1 MKEDKL
7 VAEQEELHQE
17 QEKVEVQEWRR
28 RIPTKK
34 YKKRVVIK
42 VGTNVMV
49 NKDNRIVGPILK
61 KLVDQIAR
69 LYEDDIITVLVS
81 SGSVIAG
88 KEVLDDNT
96 IEDDTIR
103 RQVYSAVGQP
113 RMMRH
118 YYSIFHDYGMRC
130 AQILATKR
138 DFDAGKH
145 RENMINCYEGL
156 LSQGIVPIANE
167 DDAVS
172 LSMSMF
178 TDNDELASLV
188 AELID
193 ADMLILLTDTEGLY
207 DGHPDDDNTRLIKTV
222 SPDQDVEKYIQSSNK
237 KEGEGRGGMKSKL
250 GVAKETARKQI
261 PTYIAN
267 GKIDDNIIKI
277 VNGEEVGTKVYDKP
291 KKNI

>member
-1 MKEDKL
+1 MTQRKD
-7 VAEQEELHQE
+7 
-17 QEKVEVQEWRR
+17 
-28 RIPTKK
+28 K

-42 VGTNVMV
+42 VGTNVMT
-49 NKDNRIVGPILK
+49 NKDNRIVQPILK
-61 KLVDQIAR
+61 RLVDQIAV
-69 LYEDDIITVLVS
+69 LYERDIISVLVS

-88 KEVLDDNT
+88 KEVMGRGSLDISDK
-96 IEDDTIR
+96 TIR

-130 AQILATKR
+130 AQVLATKR
-138 DFDAGKH
+138 DFAPGKH

-156 LSQGIVPIANE
+156 ISQGVIPIANE

-193 ADMLILLTDTEGLY
+193 ADMLILLTDTDGLFN
-207 DGHPDDDNTRLIKTV
+207 GHPDDEASEMIKHV
-222 SPDQDVEKYIQSSNK
+222 KADQKVEQYIQETNK
-237 KEGEGRGGMKSKL
+237 GEAEGRGGMESKL
-250 GVAKETARKQI
+250 GVAKKTAKKNI
-261 PTYIAN
+261 PTFIAN
-267 GKIDDNIIKI
+267 GKWDNVIIDI
-277 VNGEEVGTKVYDKP
+277 VDGKEVGTR
-291 KKNI
+291 ITAE

>member
-1 MKEDKL
+1 MLLFLKQKT
-7 VAEQEELHQE
+7 
-17 QEKVEVQEWRR
+17 EKKIME
-28 RIPTKK
+28 

-69 LYEDDIITVLVS
+69 LYEEDIITVLIS

-88 KEVLDDNT
+88 KEVLDNNT
-96 IEDDTIR
+96 IQDRTIR

-113 RMMRH
+113 RLMRH

-130 AQILATKR
+130 AQVLATKR
-138 DFDAGKH
+138 DFDKGMH

-156 LSQGIVPIANE
+156 LSQGIIPIANE

-188 AELID
+188 AELIN
-193 ADMLILLTDTEGLY
+193 ADMMILLTDTDGLY
-207 DGHPDDDNTRLIKTV
+207 DGHPDDKDSRLIKSVRT
-222 SPDQDVEKYIQSSNK
+222 DQKVEQFIQNSNK
-237 KEGEGRGGMKSKL
+237 KEGEGRGGMGSKL
-250 GVAKETARKQI
+250 KVAKRTAAKNI

-267 GKIDDNIIKI
+267 GKLDDSIIDI
-277 VNGEEVGTKVYDKP
+277 VHGKDVGTRVYHEENKHLT
-291 KKNI
+291 K

>member
-1 MKEDKL
+1 MKF
-7 VAEQEELHQE
+7 
-17 QEKVEVQEWRR
+17 
-28 RIPTKK
+28 KK
-34 YKKRVVIK
+34 KIVVK

-49 NKDNRIVGPILK
+49 NRDNRIVGPILK

-69 LYEDDIITVLVS
+69 LYEEDVITVLIS

-88 KEVLDDNT
+88 KEILGDNQ
-96 IEDDTIR
+96 IEDKTIR

-130 AQILATKR
+130 AQVLATKR
-138 DFDAGKH
+138 DFDEGKH

-188 AELID
+188 AELIH
-193 ADMLILLTDTEGLY
+193 ADMLILLTDTDGLY
-207 DGHPDDDNTRLIKTV
+207 SGNPDDEDSRLIKSVTT
-222 SPDQDVEKYIQSSNK
+222 DQKVEQFIQNSEK
-237 KEGEGRGGMKSKL
+237 KEGEGRGGMASKL
-250 GVAKETARKQI
+250 SIAKKTAAKNI

-267 GKIDDNIIKI
+267 GKQDDSIIDI
-277 VNGEEVGTKVYDKP
+277 VHGKDVGTRIYSEKHETSTR
-291 KKNI
+291 